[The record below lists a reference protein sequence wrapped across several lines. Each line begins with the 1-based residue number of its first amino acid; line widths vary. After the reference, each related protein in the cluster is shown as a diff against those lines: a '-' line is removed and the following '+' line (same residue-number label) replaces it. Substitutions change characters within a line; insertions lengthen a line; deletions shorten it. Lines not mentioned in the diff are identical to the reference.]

1 MIRRPP
7 RSTLFPYTTLFRSV
21 RRLEAAGRLLHPHRR
36 RPLPEAVRRGGRH
49 GVRDVAD
56 QTRGGGDGARLVV
69 LRPLRARPNE
79 DPVLLSEDRRR
90 ASGRGGAPPQAL
102 VVSAREHARAIW
114 QAALPAGDVGPP
126 VRAHLP
132 LEPGHARVVVLGC
145 GKPAA
150 AMPRPAEDV
159 LGDRIGEGFVV

>member
-56 QTRGGGDGARLVV
+56 QPRGGGAGARLVV

-79 DPVLLSEDRRR
+79 DTLLLPVYRRR
-90 ASGRGGAPPQAL
+90 TSRRGTAHPQVL
-102 VVSAREHARAIW
+102 PVS
-114 QAALPAGDVGPP
+114 PP
-126 VRAHLP
+126 VH
-132 LEPGHARVVVLGC
+132 
-145 GKPAA
+145 
-150 AMPRPAEDV
+150 
-159 LGDRIGEGFVV
+159 